1 LRSRCQRKLAYGCGI
16 PLAGTYS
23 IPPLPEL
30 SAEPKSSAAS
40 SCRLN
45 QGFLE
50 AWYADKKWKRMEMFR
65 QKFQFVVKSI

>member
-1 LRSRCQRKLAYGCGI
+1 MTMR
-16 PLAGTYS
+16 
-23 IPPLPEL
+23 IPPLSVL
-30 SAEPKSSAAS
+30 LAEPKSSAAS

-45 QGFLE
+45 QSFLE